1 MTVEKKPCV
10 YVKELHTALEW
21 KSYAAVLKLVILP
34 LSGQLQVVSE
44 WYNDSSASCK
54 ILYILGL
61 KLAFYTLHHYW

>member
-1 MTVEKKPCV
+1 MTAFVTVEKKPCV

-44 WYNDSSASCK
+44 
-54 ILYILGL
+54 
-61 KLAFYTLHHYW
+61 